1 METLGSL
8 CDKLIVVELK
18 IFHTDD
24 VEETNLHEQRK
35 KLCEEIDQYVV
46 NAVVRKIDPDN
57 LTFDAN
63 KVYDKDIVVPDFVGG
78 IGTLLVTLFNVNCE
92 IWHDVDKSYLAE
104 TIPADELCG
113 LVKRLAVLN
122 LHRNKCIDAINT
134 QFKGQVL
141 L

>member
-18 IFHTDD
+18 IFHTEN
-24 VEETNLHEQRK
+24 VEKTNLKEQEK

-46 NAVVRKIDPDN
+46 RAIVGKIDPGD
-57 LTFDAN
+57 LTFDTN
-63 KVYDKDIVVPDFVGG
+63 KVYDKSISIPNITGDIGQ
-78 IGTLLVTLFNVNCE
+78 LLVTLTGINCE
-92 IWHDVDKSYLAE
+92 IWHDVDKSYMADQ
-104 TIPADELCG
+104 IPADELSG

-122 LHRNKCIDAINT
+122 LHRNKCIDAIND